1 MPSNEPGRSVLSW
14 AHAVLGAAL
23 VAYLIVH
30 LAQCW
35 SLLDEPRAFAVAAAE
50 RAESGGATRA
60 AVFVLVL
67 VGLHAVLALLG
78 LRGRASSSAADARS
92 ARGLHAV
99 QIVAGVLSAGF
110 VGYHVWQVR
119 AFEHGPHL
127 GGFDRYGALLA
138 ALGQPAVFLAYIV
151 GVTAVCFHVA
161 FGGARFASG
170 TPAGTRGQRLLFG
183 SLGLLLWALWLQP
196 LARLATGAALF

>member
-1 MPSNEPGRSVLSW
+1 MPSNARSRSILSW

-30 LAQCW
+30 LVQCW
-35 SLLDEPRAFAVAAAE
+35 PLLDEPRAFAAGAAE
-50 RAESGGATRA
+50 RAESGGAMRA
-60 AVFVLVL
+60 AIFVLVL

-78 LRGRASSSAADARS
+78 LRGRASSAVDARN
-92 ARGLHAV
+92 ARGLATV
-99 QIVAGVLSAGF
+99 QIVAGVLSAAF

-119 AFEHGPHL
+119 ALEHGPHL

-138 ALGQPAVFLAYIV
+138 ALGQPAVFLAYVV
-151 GVTAVCFHVA
+151 GVTAICFHVA

-170 TPAGTRGQRLLFG
+170 TPAGTRGLRLLFG
-183 SLGLLLWALWLQP
+183 TLGLLLWALWLQP

>member
-1 MPSNEPGRSVLSW
+1 MLPNERGRSVLSW

-23 VAYLIVH
+23 VAFLIVH
-30 LAQCW
+30 LVQCW
-35 SLLDEPRAFAVAAAE
+35 PLLDEPRAFAVGAAE
-50 RAESGGATRA
+50 RAESGGVMRA
-60 AVFVLVL
+60 AVVVLAL
-67 VGLHAVLALLG
+67 VGLHAILALLG
-78 LRGRASSSAADARS
+78 LRGRASSTADAGT
-92 ARGLHAV
+92 ARGLATV
-99 QIVAGVLSAGF
+99 QVTAGVLSAAF

-119 AFEHGPHL
+119 ALEHGPHL

-138 ALGQPAVFLAYIV
+138 ALGQPAVFLAYVV

-170 TPAGTRGQRLLFG
+170 TPAGTRGMRLLFG
-183 SLGLLLWALWLQP
+183 TFGLLLWALWLQP